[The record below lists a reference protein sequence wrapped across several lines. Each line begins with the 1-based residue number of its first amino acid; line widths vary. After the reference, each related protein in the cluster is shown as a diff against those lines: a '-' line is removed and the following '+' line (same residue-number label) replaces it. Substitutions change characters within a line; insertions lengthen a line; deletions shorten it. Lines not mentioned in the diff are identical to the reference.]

1 MEHLHAL
8 LSFSFIAP
16 HKYPPPGGAP
26 EGGFVFAV
34 WRRSGFFT
42 CGYSVSPLLL
52 TEESVAH
59 IAAYGWSGNVR
70 ELENCIQLH
79 VNLAEGASIV
89 IPPLASTPNTAGTSP
104 RPTTSPPARE
114 STASTA
120 PQ

>member
-8 LSFSFIAP
+8 LSLQLYSASQI
-16 HKYPPPGGAP
+16 PPPGGAP

-42 CGYSVSPLLL
+42 CGYSVSPLPL

-79 VNLAEGASIV
+79 INLAEGASIV
-89 IPPLASTPNTAGTSP
+89 IPPLAPPGRTPLSLSRTSQL
-104 RPTTSPPARE
+104 RRA
-114 STASTA
+114 ASKRS
-120 PQ
+120 